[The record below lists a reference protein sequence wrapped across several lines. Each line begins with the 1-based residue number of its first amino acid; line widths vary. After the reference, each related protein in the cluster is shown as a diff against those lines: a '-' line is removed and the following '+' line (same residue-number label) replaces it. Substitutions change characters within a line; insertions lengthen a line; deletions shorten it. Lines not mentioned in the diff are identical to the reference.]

1 MFFKKMK
8 KNKSKSEIYPLLGSI
23 FIIILYI
30 TSMNSRSEVDVNS
43 IELKNYAPKF
53 FVEVAKITYPENSEI
68 KHISFWGAGRD
79 GGHDLI
85 IFVKN
90 IKLVVSD
97 LDGISKLE
105 SSEMEY
111 PVINEST
118 KYERAYVDLCNNI
131 NSLPKT
137 SGRAKIHIED
147 EKLKESFCGP
157 KDILLKSNEKN
168 DTLGAELIVVIPDE
182 NLIWIHNSYVF

>member
-1 MFFKKMK
+1 MK
-8 KNKSKSEIYPLLGSI
+8 KLFLYIAGG
-23 FIIILYI
+23 IIILVVIPIYII
-30 TSMNSRSEVDVNS
+30 TSMNSRTEVDVNS
-43 IELKNYAPKF
+43 KELKNYAPKF

-118 KYERAYVDLCNNI
+118 KYRRAYVDLCNNI

-147 EKLKESFCGP
+147 EKLKESFCGL